1 MSVTC
6 PSISP
11 VTLPVIVPVTFSV
24 PPICVFL
31 AIPTPPS
38 TINAPVTVLDACVV
52 LFKFTAP
59 VTSSVPPIVVF
70 GVTVTRL
77 VADVV
82 LNTIKSPALSLML
95 NASARLVGTTISPSP
110 VTPSNVILSC
120 KYKSCQALPLAPK
133 S

>member
-6 PSISP
+6 PVMLP
-11 VTLPVIVPVTFSV
+11 VTLPVIVLVTFSV
-24 PPICVFL
+24 PPMCVFP

-38 TINAPVTVLDACVV
+38 TINAPVAVLELAVA

-59 VTSSVPPIVVF
+59 VTSSVPVIVVF
-70 GVTVTRL
+70 GVTVTRRPF
-77 VADVV
+77 VV
-82 LNTIKSPALSLML
+82 VVNTIKSPALSLML

-110 VTPSNVILSC
+110 VTPSNIILSC

>member
-1 MSVTC
+1 MSDTVPVT
-6 PSISP
+6 SP
-11 VTLPVIVPVTFSV
+11 VRSPVIVLVTFSV

-38 TINAPVTVLDACVV
+38 TINAPVAVVVACVV

-59 VTSSVPPIVVF
+59 VTSSVPLIVVF
-70 GVTVTRL
+70 GVTVTRRPF
-77 VADVV
+77 VV
-82 LNTIKSPALSLML
+82 VVNTIKSPALSLML

-110 VTPSNVILSC
+110 VTPSNIILSC